1 MKSENNIDFN
11 NISLILNTLKN
22 TQKEDKKEDSLLM
35 KNYKNTNYIKEL
47 LPLIVEDN
55 ENIYKIINYLEVNQ
69 LINSYKK
76 TYESIDED
84 KILDLKKEAILYIK
98 SNLNE
103 KNKYMADLVV
113 KVIEIK
119 DIMSKNY
126 KRSVDNGLQ

>member
-55 ENIYKIINYLEVNQ
+55 ENIYKIINYVL
-69 LINSYKK
+69 LCKYF
-76 TYESIDED
+76 YFFW
-84 KILDLKKEAILYIK
+84 IK
-98 SNLNE
+98 F
-103 KNKYMADLVV
+103 
-113 KVIEIK
+113 
-119 DIMSKNY
+119 
-126 KRSVDNGLQ
+126 

>member
-126 KRSVDNGLQ
+126 KRSVDDGLQ

>member
-126 KRSVDNGLQ
+126 KSGVDDGLQ

>member
-76 TYESIDED
+76 IYESIDED
-84 KILDLKKEAILYIK
+84 KILDLKKETILYIK

-126 KRSVDNGLQ
+126 KRGVDDGLQ